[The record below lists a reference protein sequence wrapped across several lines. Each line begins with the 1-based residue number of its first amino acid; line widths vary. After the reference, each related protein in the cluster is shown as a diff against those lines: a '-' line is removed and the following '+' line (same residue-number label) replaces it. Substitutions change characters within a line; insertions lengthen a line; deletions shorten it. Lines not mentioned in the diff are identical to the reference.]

1 MKPKGLFAFVC
12 AVALTVGCNSNRT
25 ANRDTAT
32 TGVPAN
38 PEAGTAGTA
47 GAGVSNGD
55 KNFVNDQLSDGMAE
69 VELAKVAKDH
79 ASNAD
84 VKQFAQMMIDDHTK
98 AGDQLKQI
106 ASSNSIPV
114 DAKIDDKHQSLMD
127 KLAKLNGSDFDK
139 EYMSAMID
147 DHQDAVSD
155 LRSRVDEKRSASDR
169 LTGKNPENPAAVK
182 PEQSDNRVTMSVNEW
197 AANTLPTIEQHL
209 DRAKEIKD
217 NLDHNKSTA
226 RGTSGRTR
234 TEKSDTTSK
243 GASKY

>member
-1 MKPKGLFAFVC
+1 MKAKGLLAFAC
-12 AVALTVGCNSNRT
+12 AVALTVGCNTNRN

-32 TGVPAN
+32 TAN
-38 PEAGTAGTA
+38 PNAGTTGTA

-79 ASNAD
+79 AASAD

-106 ASSNSIPV
+106 ASSNLIPM
-114 DAKIDDKHQSLMD
+114 DAKVDDKHQKLMD
-127 KLAKLNGSDFDK
+127 KLGKLNGSDFDK

-147 DHQDAVSD
+147 DHQDAVRD
-155 LRSRVDEKRSASDR
+155 LRSRVDEKRSASER
-169 LTGKNPENPAAVK
+169 LTGKNPENPADVK
-182 PEQSDNRVTMSVNEW
+182 PEQSDNRVTMSVNDW
-197 AANTLPTIEQHL
+197 AANTLPTIEHHL

-226 RGTSGRTR
+226 RGTSGRS
-234 TEKSDTTSK
+234 EKSDTSTSK